1 LEKRELPAGA
11 LDVMLKEHALL
22 RDEIKERLK
31 TAFSHVAYAG
41 AIAAFAIPAADK
53 VSGWV
58 PKGVPLTAAALGFV
72 GLLWVALLNM
82 RWVQHGGAYLASI
95 EKRVNEH
102 FGEQV
107 LGWEHYADSV
117 RAKMWLLIPSAA
129 AKLNPPAPAIRSN
142 QESHPPVPPNPP

>member
-1 LEKRELPAGA
+1 MEKRELSAGS

-53 VSGWV
+53 VSGCV

-102 FGEQV
+102 FDEQV

-117 RAKMWLLIPSAA
+117 RAKMWLLIPSAPP
-129 AKLNPPAPAIRSN
+129 KLNPPASAIRSN
-142 QESHPPVPPNPP
+142 RDS